1 MRYLKNKSMWLTNV
15 HEPKTRLSCM
25 LEAHWV
31 HRYCREQVT
40 KNDGARIK
48 MQGDILHLERKLF
61 DQCAKYLQ
69 GMYSLHRGH
78 LRVKKREG
86 EVEES
91 MEAFND
97 RRFDEMARDV
107 REGKI
112 STELLY
118 VKYADIEE
126 KLMGYLHYHA
136 KLRRRR
142 LRLAGK
148 RIWRIWKQR
157 KRVKQLQ
164 RAEDEKIR
172 TAKKREHQAMVEREE
187 EMKRQAL
194 ERKGVE
200 QMKAEMRKR

>member
-1 MRYLKNKSMWLTNV
+1 MWLTNV
-15 HEPKTRLSCM
+15 HEPKTRIPCL
-25 LEAHWV
+25 LETHWV
-31 HRYCREQVT
+31 DRYCREQVT
-40 KNDGARIK
+40 KNDSARIK
-48 MQGDILHLERKLF
+48 MQGLILHLERSLF
-61 DQCAKYLQ
+61 GQCAKYLQ
-69 GMYSLHRGH
+69 GMYSLHRGY
-78 LRVKKREG
+78 LRIKEREG
-86 EVEES
+86 AVEES
-91 MEAFND
+91 KEAFND
-97 RRFDEMARDV
+97 RRFDKMARDV

-142 LRLAGK
+142 LRMAGK

-157 KRVKQLQ
+157 KRIKQIQ
-164 RAEDEKIR
+164 RIEDEKLR
-172 TAKKREHQAMVEREE
+172 TAKKREHQDMVKREE
-187 EMKRQAL
+187 EMKRQAM